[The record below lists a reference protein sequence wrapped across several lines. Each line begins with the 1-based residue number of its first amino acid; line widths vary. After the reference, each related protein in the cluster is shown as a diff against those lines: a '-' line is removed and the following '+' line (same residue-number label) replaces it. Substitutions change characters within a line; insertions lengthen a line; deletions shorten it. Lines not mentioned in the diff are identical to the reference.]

1 MNIIKPFVKEI
12 IDTIPGKKME
22 YCGRVCYK
30 SDSSINDSSYIKF
43 LQNIKKSGHTSVL
56 EHERICFEINNSYN
70 INKIIENTKYF
81 TITYDGSKNYI
92 SANIR
97 ALLENI
103 NPENLFYPYLKEIY
117 PFLFEEYCPNNKFAF
132 IRTVDLNSE
141 GLSEKAKK
149 DIFRYHTSRTFEIHG
164 SRSFSHQ
171 AVRHRVFSFS
181 QQSQRYCNFSNDK
194 FGHSIDFIMPIIDDK
209 KEFSFDKKNFIYDMY
224 AKIFKEIEDNYF
236 YLINSGVRT
245 EDARAVLPN
254 AAATILVMTGTVEE
268 WDSFFKLRC
277 DEHAQREIRDIAN
290 LIKGEIYK
298 K

>member
-12 IDTIPGKKME
+12 INTTPGKKME

-56 EHERICFEINNSYN
+56 EHERICFEVN
-70 INKIIENTKYF
+70 INYKIDVANTKYF
-81 TITYDGSKNYI
+81 NITYGENEVYI

-97 ALLENI
+97 AWLQNI
-103 NPENLFYPYLKEIY
+103 NSKSIFYPFLKEVY
-117 PFLFEEYCPNNKFAF
+117 PFLFEEECLNEKLPF
-132 IRTVDLNSE
+132 IRIVDINSE
-141 GLSEKAKK
+141 KLKENIKN
-149 DIFRYHTSRTFEIHG
+149 DIFKYHTSRTFEIHG

-171 AVRHRVFSFS
+171 AVRHRIFSFS

-236 YLINSGVRT
+236 YLINSGVRP

-254 AAATILVMTGTVEE
+254 AAATVLVMTGTVDD